1 VSILEFWFLLS
12 NIVTVFGLP
21 MAIFVFIYEQRKER
35 EDAKEKTYLVLSDA
49 YADFLRL
56 VIANP
61 DLQLRSLPAIPNPT
75 PEQRERML
83 LIFDIL
89 VALFERAYILVYE
102 VKMSHDQYRRWRT
115 WEDYMREW
123 CRRDDFR
130 GALPELLKGEDPQ
143 FADYIRKVA
152 REEAAAVH
160 GTAAGNCAQSL

>member
-1 VSILEFWFLLS
+1 MNLPDLATLLS

-21 MAIFVFIYEQRKER
+21 LAIFVFAYEQRKEH
-35 EDAKEKTYLVLSDA
+35 EDARESTYLALSDA

-56 VIANP
+56 VIENP
-61 DLQLRSLPAIPNPT
+61 DLRLRSLPAIPDPT

-102 VKMSHDQYRRWRT
+102 DKMTGEQLRRWRS

-123 CRRDDFR
+123 CQRADFR
-130 GALPELLKGEDPQ
+130 AALPELLQGEDPA
-143 FADYIRKVA
+143 FAAYIRRLA
-152 REEAAAVH
+152 AEEVSPASAA
-160 GTAAGNCAQSL
+160 